1 MNCLFKVK
9 TKATKKI
16 VNVYDVKRE
25 KFCEFLVYIDGKWK
39 YMPVRLFEPVEKGGA
54 E

>member
-16 VNVYDVKRE
+16 VCVYDVKYHR
-25 KFCEFLVYIDGKWK
+25 FCEFLVYVNGEWK
-39 YMPVRLFEPVEKGGA
+39 YMPVQLFEPIEKGGA